1 MSIQVN
7 SFFNRENL
15 FSFLQRLSQCFMLPI
30 AMMPI
35 AGFLLAIGSSFT
47 QDLTVASLG
56 LTSLIHDGTILY
68 QILTLM
74 KTIGKVIIDNL
85 PLLFAIS
92 VAIGFSD
99 RKKEIGALS
108 AIISFIVMHQS
119 INYLLIVGGFI
130 TATGEIMPGVN
141 EAMFSPVLGITSL
154 QIGVFGGILLGLV
167 VAVLNNKYN
176 EIELPSMFSFF
187 EGSNFIPIISVIVS
201 LFLGIF
207 FYIAWPPIQGGISN
221 VAIFISN
228 AGPFGAFLFS
238 TIKRLL
244 IPFGLHHVFYLPFWQ
259 TSLGGT
265 EVINGVTYVGAQN
278 IYFAQLA
285 DPSIA
290 HVSPSV
296 TQYFGGEFAAMIF
309 GLPAGAYAIYRHTA
323 QKFKKSTKSVMQSAA
338 ITSAF
343 VGITEPIEFQILPV
357 APFLFIFHAFMCGL
371 CNAVQYALNFAVGC
385 TFSAGLLDLIFLG
398 VLPGAEKTSW
408 PWIIPIG
415 IAMAIIYYVSFTIVI
430 TKFNIK
436 FPTQIDNAD
445 SISVSDDEKSEL
457 IVKGLGGID
466 NIVDQN
472 SCATR
477 LRCTVKNP
485 DLVNEDILNR
495 TSVIYIQ
502 KEGTAIQLVY
512 GTKVN
517 LIQSKL
523 DQYIK
528 GIVANKNDSDLSVPE
543 NTIEIKSPL
552 SGEVIPLNEVPDDT
566 FASGVLGD
574 GIAIKPDV
582 GVVKAPDDGTILFIA
597 PTKHAFGFKCDNG
610 ISLLVHLGIDTV
622 NLDGNGF
629 ESFKNDGE
637 YVSEG
642 TTLIKM
648 DLDYIESQGI
658 STISPVVCTEL
669 ENGEIITNKTNLK
682 SVKYQNT
689 LFNIEKK

>member
-1 MSIQVN
+1 MSFQFN
-7 SFFNRENL
+7 SFFSRENL
-15 FSFLQRLSQCFMLPI
+15 FSFLQRLSQSFMLPI
-30 AMMPI
+30 AIMPI

-47 QDLTVASLG
+47 QDITVASLG
-56 LTSLIHDGTILY
+56 ASALIHEGTVLY
-68 QILTLM
+68 QILTLI

-99 RKKEIGALS
+99 KKKEIGAIS
-108 AIISFIVMHQS
+108 ALISFIVMHQS
-119 INYLLIVGGFI
+119 INYLLVIGGFI
-130 TATGEIMPGVN
+130 TATGEVIPGVN
-141 EAMFSPVLGITSL
+141 EAMFYPVLGITSL

-167 VAVLNNKYN
+167 VAMLNNKYN
-176 EIELPSMFSFF
+176 EIELPSMLSFF

-201 LFLGIF
+201 LFLGVL
-207 FYIAWPPIQGGISN
+207 FYIIWPPIQGGISN
-221 VAIFISN
+221 VAVLISN

-278 IYFAQLA
+278 IYFAQLS
-285 DPSIA
+285 DSSIA
-290 HVSPSV
+290 HISPAV

-323 QKFKKSTKSVMQSAA
+323 KKFKKSTGSVLQSASL
-338 ITSAF
+338 TSAL
-343 VGITEPIEFQILPV
+343 VGITEPIEFLILPV
-357 APFLFIFHAFMCGL
+357 APFLFVFHALMCGL
-371 CNAVQYALNFAVGC
+371 CNAVQYSLNFAVGC
-385 TFSAGLLDLIFLG
+385 TFSSGLLDLIFLG
-398 VLPGAEKTSW
+398 ILPGAERTSW

-415 IAMAIIYYVSFTIVI
+415 IVMAIVYYVAFTIVI
-430 TKFNIK
+430 TKFNVK
-436 FPTQIDNAD
+436 FPTQVDNVD
-445 SISVSDDEKSEL
+445 SISVNDDERSEL

-466 NIVDQN
+466 NIIDQN

-485 DLVNEDILNR
+485 DLINEDILKR
-495 TSVIYIQ
+495 TKVIFIQ
-502 KEGTAIQLVY
+502 RDGKGIQLVY

-517 LIQSKL
+517 IIQSNL
-523 DQYIK
+523 DKYIK
-528 GIVANKNDSDLSVPE
+528 GLLANK
-543 NTIEIKSPL
+543 
-552 SGEVIPLNEVPDDT
+552 EVIPLDEVPDDT

-574 GIAIKPDV
+574 GIAIKPDD
-582 GVVKAPDDGTILFIA
+582 GIVKAPDDGTILFIA

-610 ISLLVHLGIDTV
+610 ILLLVHLGIDTV
-622 NLDGNGF
+622 KLDGKGF

-637 YVSEG
+637 HVNEG
-642 TTLIKM
+642 TTIIKM
-648 DLDYIESQGI
+648 DLDYIENQGI
-658 STISPVVCTEL
+658 STISPIVCTEL
-669 ENGEIITNKTNLK
+669 KNEEIITNKTNLK